1 MKELRPLIYLL
12 IVIVGLVLSGCS
24 TPTSVEEE
32 TIDITFNI
40 NLPLDSNGY
49 YVLQMDTS
57 KSQTLHRVSGFVTP
71 SIENKRIEWRS
82 NLYSYYNTIRMA
94 TTNERSYTDDDGV
107 FYNMIGP
114 LRSMKGDTMMLDVQW
129 DDKLL
134 QDSIRDYEPNH
145 AKRFYIILK

>member
-12 IVIVGLVLSGCS
+12 IVIFGLAITGCS
-24 TPTSVEEE
+24 NPTSVEEE

-40 NLPLDSNGY
+40 NLPIDNNGY

-57 KSQTLHRVSGFVTP
+57 TNQTLHRVSGYITP
-71 SIENKRIEWRS
+71 PVYHKRIEWRS

-114 LRSMKGDTMMLDVQW
+114 LLSMKGDTMLLDVQW
-129 DDKLL
+129 DNKLEW
-134 QDSIRDYEPNH
+134 DTVRDYTPTH

>member
-12 IVIVGLVLSGCS
+12 IVAIGLIISGCS
-24 TPTSVEEE
+24 NPTSVEEE

-40 NLPLDSNGY
+40 NLPIDNNGY
-49 YVLQMDTS
+49 YILQMDTS
-57 KSQTLHRVSGFVTP
+57 TNQTLHRVSGFVIP
-71 SIENKRIEWRS
+71 SIENKRIEWMS

-94 TTNERSYTDDDGV
+94 STNERSYTDDDGV

-114 LRSMKGDTMMLDVQW
+114 LLSMRGDTMMLDVQW